1 MSIKSQ
7 VELVRKSLENYPNV
21 RVIAAVKYFDI
32 DKTKEIV
39 EAGITDIGET
49 RKDSFIMKYEALKD
63 MDITW
68 HYFGAI
74 KIPPKLNSSF
84 IDAIDY
90 LHSLDSIDLANAI
103 NKVRKKKEPLKCF
116 IQVNVSDNNNKSGLN
131 ETKVIPFVKSLEK
144 YKKIEVVGL
153 MTVAKYTYDDDLLIN
168 YYEIMQELQKEIQSL
183 NLSYAPC
190 TELSMGM
197 TADYELA
204 VKHGATMVRL
214 GTIFSK

>member
-1 MSIKSQ
+1 MSVKSQ
-7 VELVRKSLENYPNV
+7 VELVKNSLKDHPEV
-21 RVIAAVKYFDI
+21 RVVAAVKYFDI

-39 EAGITDIGET
+39 ECGIKDIGET
-49 RKDSFIMKYEALKD
+49 RKDSFIAKYEALKD

-68 HYFGAI
+68 HYFGVI

-103 NKVRKKKEPLKCF
+103 NKTRKRKDPLKCF
-116 IQVNVSDNNNKSGLN
+116 IQVNVSDNNNKSGLD
-131 ETKVIPFVKSLEK
+131 ESKVIPFVKSLEK

-153 MTVAKYTYDDDLLIN
+153 MTVAKYTYDDDLLIS
-168 YYEIMQELQKEIQSL
+168 YYETMQDLQEEIQSL
-183 NLSYAPC
+183 KLSYAPC

-197 TADYELA
+197 TSDYKLA
-204 VKHGATMVRL
+204 VEHGATMVRL
-214 GTIFSK
+214 GTIFNK

>member
-1 MSIKSQ
+1 MSVKAQ
-7 VELVRKSLENYPNV
+7 VELVKESLKKHPEV
-21 RVIAAVKYFDI
+21 RVVAAVKYFDI

-39 EAGITDIGET
+39 EAGIKDIGET
-49 RKDSFIMKYEALKD
+49 RKDSFIAKYEALKD
-63 MDITW
+63 MDIIW
-68 HYFGAI
+68 HYFGVI

-103 NKVRKKKEPLKCF
+103 NKTRKRKDPLKCF
-116 IQVNVSDNNNKSGLN
+116 IQVNVSDNNNKSGLD
-131 ETKVIPFVKSLEK
+131 ESKVIPFVKSLEK

-153 MTVAKYTYDDDLLIN
+153 MTVAKYTYDDDLLIS
-168 YYEIMQELQKEIQSL
+168 YYETMQDLQEEIQSL

-197 TADYELA
+197 TSDYKLA
-204 VKHGATMVRL
+204 VEHGATMVRL
-214 GTIFSK
+214 GTIFNK

>member
-7 VELVRKSLENYPNV
+7 VEVVKNSLKETPNV
-21 RVIAAVKYFDI
+21 RVIAAVKYFDV
-32 DKTKEIV
+32 DTTREIV
-39 EAGITDIGET
+39 EAGINEIGEN
-49 RKDSFIMKYEALKD
+49 RKDSFIAKYEALKD
-63 MDITW
+63 MNIIW
-68 HYFGAI
+68 HYFGVI

-103 NKVRKKKEPLKCF
+103 NKTRKRKEPLKCF
-116 IQVNVSDNNNKSGLN
+116 VQVNVSDNNNKSGLD
-131 ETKVIPFVKSLEK
+131 ETKVIPFIKSLEK

-153 MTVAKYTYDDDLLIN
+153 MTVAKYTYDDDLLIS
-168 YYEIMQELQKEIQSL
+168 YYETMKELQEEIQSL

-197 TADYELA
+197 SSDYLLA

-214 GTIFSK
+214 GSIFNK

>member
-1 MSIKSQ
+1 MSIKQQ
-7 VELVRKSLENYPNV
+7 VEIVRESLKEYPNV
-21 RVIAAVKYFDI
+21 KVVAAVKYFDI
-32 DKTKEIV
+32 DKTREIV
-39 EAGITDIGET
+39 EAGITDIGEN
-49 RKDSFIMKYEALKD
+49 RKDSFLAKYEALKD
-63 MDITW
+63 YNITW
-68 HYFGAI
+68 HYFGVI

-103 NKVRKKKEPLKCF
+103 NKTRKRKEPLKCF
-116 IQVNVSDNNNKSGLN
+116 VQVNVSDNSNKSGLD
-131 ETKVIPFVKSLEK
+131 ESKVIPFIKSLEK

-153 MTVAKYTYDDDLLIN
+153 MTVAKYTYDDDLLIS

-197 TADYELA
+197 SSDYKLA
-204 VKHGATMVRL
+204 VQHGATIVRL
-214 GTIFSK
+214 GTIFTK

>member
-1 MSIKSQ
+1 MSIKQQ
-7 VELVRKSLENYPNV
+7 VDLVRKSLENYPNV
-21 RVIAAVKYFDI
+21 RVIAAVKYFDV
-32 DKTKEIV
+32 DKTREIF

-49 RKDSFIMKYEALKD
+49 RKDSFILKYEALKD
-63 MDITW
+63 LNITW

-103 NKVRKKKEPLKCF
+103 NKTRKRKEPLKCF

-131 ETKVIPFVKSLEK
+131 EAKVIPFVKSLEK

-153 MTVAKYTYDDDLLIN
+153 MTVAKYTYDDELLIS
-168 YYEIMQELQKEIQSL
+168 YYETMKELQQEIQSL

>member
-1 MSIKSQ
+1 MSVKTQ
-7 VELVRKSLENYPNV
+7 VELVRESLKQHPEV
-21 RVIAAVKYFDI
+21 RVVAAVKYFDI
-32 DKTKEIV
+32 DKTREIV
-39 EAGITDIGET
+39 EAGIKDIGET
-49 RKDSFIMKYEALKD
+49 RKDSFIAKYEALSD

-68 HYFGAI
+68 HYFGVI

-103 NKVRKKKEPLKCF
+103 NKTRKRKDPLKCF
-116 IQVNVSDNNNKSGLN
+116 IQVNVSDNNNKSGLD
-131 ETKVIPFVKSLEK
+131 ESKVIPFVKSLEK

-153 MTVAKYTYDDDLLIN
+153 MTVAKYTYDDDLLIS
-168 YYEIMQELQKEIQSL
+168 YYETMQDLQEEIQSL

-197 TADYELA
+197 TSDYKLA
-204 VKHGATMVRL
+204 VEHGATMVRL
-214 GTIFSK
+214 GTIFNK

>member
-1 MSIKSQ
+1 MSIKQQ
-7 VELVRKSLENYPNV
+7 VDLVRKSLENYPNV
-21 RVIAAVKYFDI
+21 RVVAAVKYFDV
-32 DKTKEIV
+32 DKTREIV

-49 RKDSFIMKYEALKD
+49 RKDSFILKYEALKD
-63 MDITW
+63 LNITW

-74 KIPPKLNSSF
+74 KIPPKLNSAF

-103 NKVRKKKEPLKCF
+103 NKTRKRKEPLKCF

-131 ETKVIPFVKSLEK
+131 EAKVIPFVKSLEK

-153 MTVAKYTYDDDLLIN
+153 MTVAKYTYDDELLIS
-168 YYEIMQELQKEIQSL
+168 YYETMKELQQEIQSL

>member
-1 MSIKSQ
+1 MSVKTQ
-7 VELVRKSLENYPNV
+7 VELVKENLKKHPEV
-21 RVIAAVKYFDI
+21 RVVAAVKYFDI

-39 EAGITDIGET
+39 EAGIKDIGET
-49 RKDSFIMKYEALKD
+49 RKDSFIAKYEALKD
-63 MDITW
+63 MDIIW
-68 HYFGAI
+68 HYFGVI

-103 NKVRKKKEPLKCF
+103 NKTRKRKDPLKCF
-116 IQVNVSDNNNKSGLN
+116 IQVNVSDNNNKSGLD
-131 ETKVIPFVKSLEK
+131 ESKVIPFVKSLEK

-153 MTVAKYTYDDDLLIN
+153 MTVAKYTYDDDLLIS
-168 YYEIMQELQKEIQSL
+168 YYETMQDLQEEIQSL

-197 TADYELA
+197 TSDYKLA
-204 VKHGATMVRL
+204 VEHGATMVRL
-214 GTIFSK
+214 GTIFNK

>member
-1 MSIKSQ
+1 MSIKQQ
-7 VELVRKSLENYPNV
+7 VDLVRKSLENYPNV
-21 RVIAAVKYFDI
+21 RVVAAVKYFDV
-32 DKTKEIV
+32 DKTREIV

-49 RKDSFIMKYEALKD
+49 RKDSFILKYEALKD
-63 MDITW
+63 LNITW

-103 NKVRKKKEPLKCF
+103 NKTRKRKEPLKCF

-131 ETKVIPFVKSLEK
+131 EAKVIPFVKSLEK

-153 MTVAKYTYDDDLLIN
+153 MTVAKYTYDDELLIS
-168 YYEIMQELQKEIQSL
+168 YYETMKELQQEIQSL

>member
-1 MSIKSQ
+1 MSIKTQ
-7 VELVRKSLENYPNV
+7 VEVVKDSLKEYPNV
-21 RVIAAVKYFDI
+21 RVVAAVKYFDL

-39 EAGITDIGET
+39 EAGIKEIGET
-49 RKDSFIMKYEALKD
+49 RKDSFVTKYEALKD
-63 MDITW
+63 MNIIW
-68 HYFGAI
+68 HYFGVI

-103 NKVRKKKEPLKCF
+103 NKTRKRKDPLKCF
-116 IQVNVSDNNNKSGLN
+116 VQVNVSDINNKSGLD
-131 ETKVIPFVKSLEK
+131 ESKVIPFIKSLEK

-153 MTVAKYTYDDDLLIN
+153 MTVAKYTYDDELLIS
-168 YYEIMQELQKEIQSL
+168 YYETMRDLQKEIQSL

-197 TADYELA
+197 SSDYLLA

-214 GTIFSK
+214 GTIFNK

>member
-1 MSIKSQ
+1 MSIKGQ
-7 VELVRKSLENYPNV
+7 VELVKKSLEDYPKV
-21 RVIAAVKYFDI
+21 KVIAAVKYFDVE
-32 DKTKEIV
+32 KTKEIV
-39 EAGITDIGET
+39 EAGIKDIGET
-49 RKDSFIMKYEALKD
+49 RKDSFITKYETLKD

-74 KIPPKLNSSF
+74 KVPPKLNSSF

-103 NKVRKKKEPLKCF
+103 NKARKRKEPLKCF

-131 ETKVIPFVKSLEK
+131 ETKVISFVKSLEK

-153 MTVAKYTYDDDLLIN
+153 MTVAKYTYDDDLLIS
-168 YYEIMQELQKEIQSL
+168 YYETMQELQKEIQSL

-197 TADYELA
+197 TADYKLA
-204 VKHGATMVRL
+204 VEHGATMVRL
-214 GTIFSK
+214 GTIFNK

>member
-1 MSIKSQ
+1 MSIQEQ
-7 VELVRKSLENYPNV
+7 VMKVKTYLKDYPNV
-21 RVIAAVKYFDI
+21 RVIAAVKYFDVA
-32 DKTKEIV
+32 KTKEIV
-39 EAGITDIGET
+39 EAGIHEIGEN
-49 RKDSFIMKYEALKD
+49 RKDTFLEKYEELKD
-63 MDITW
+63 LDITW
-68 HYFGAI
+68 HYFGVI
-74 KIPPKLNSSF
+74 KIPPKLNANF

-103 NKVRKKKEPLKCF
+103 NKTRRVKEPLKCF
-116 IQVNVSDNNNKSGLN
+116 VQVNVSDNNNKSGLD
-131 ETKVIPFVKSLEK
+131 ESKVIPFIKSLEK

-153 MTVAKYTYDDDLLIN
+153 MTVAKYTYDDELLIS
-168 YYEIMQELQKEIQSL
+168 YYETMVELQKEIQAL

-197 TADYELA
+197 TSDYQLA

>member
-1 MSIKSQ
+1 MSIKQQ
-7 VELVRKSLENYPNV
+7 VEIVKESLKEYPNV
-21 RVIAAVKYFDI
+21 KVVAAVKYFDI

-39 EAGITDIGET
+39 EAGITDIGEN
-49 RKDSFIMKYEALKD
+49 RKDSFLAKYEALKD
-63 MDITW
+63 YNITL
-68 HYFGAI
+68 HYFGVI

-103 NKVRKKKEPLKCF
+103 NKTRKRKEPLKCF
-116 IQVNVSDNNNKSGLN
+116 VQVNVSDNSNKSGLD
-131 ETKVIPFVKSLEK
+131 ESKVIPFIKSLEK

-153 MTVAKYTYDDDLLIN
+153 MTVAKYTYDDDLLIS

-197 TADYELA
+197 SSDYKLA
-204 VKHGATMVRL
+204 VQHGATIVRL
-214 GTIFSK
+214 GTIFTK

>member
-1 MSIKSQ
+1 MSINGQ
-7 VELVRKSLENYPNV
+7 VAFVKDSLKDYPNV
-21 RVIAAVKYFDI
+21 KVIAAVKYFDI
-32 DKTKEIV
+32 EKTKEIV

-49 RKDSFIMKYEALKD
+49 RKESFIAKYEALKD
-63 MDITW
+63 MNIIW

-103 NKVRKKKEPLKCF
+103 NRARKRKEPLKCF

-144 YKKIEVVGL
+144 YKKIEIIGL

-168 YYEIMQELQKEIQSL
+168 YYETMRELQKEIQSL

-197 TADYELA
+197 TSDYQLA

>member
-7 VELVRKSLENYPNV
+7 VEVVKNSLKETPNV
-21 RVIAAVKYFDI
+21 RVIAAVKYFDV
-32 DKTKEIV
+32 DKTREIV
-39 EAGITDIGET
+39 EAGINEIGEN
-49 RKDSFIMKYEALKD
+49 RKDSFIAKYEALKD
-63 MDITW
+63 MNIIW
-68 HYFGAI
+68 HYFGVI

-103 NKVRKKKEPLKCF
+103 NKTRKRKEPLKCF
-116 IQVNVSDNNNKSGLN
+116 VQVNVSDNNNKSGLD
-131 ETKVIPFVKSLEK
+131 ETKVIPFIKSLEK

-153 MTVAKYTYDDDLLIN
+153 MTVAKYTYDDDLLIS
-168 YYEIMQELQKEIQSL
+168 YYETMKELQEEIQSL

-197 TADYELA
+197 SSDYLLA

-214 GTIFSK
+214 GSIFNK

>member
-1 MSIKSQ
+1 MSIKTQ
-7 VELVRKSLENYPNV
+7 VEVVKDSLKEYPNV
-21 RVIAAVKYFDI
+21 RVIAAVKYFDL

-39 EAGITDIGET
+39 EAGIKEIGET
-49 RKDSFIMKYEALKD
+49 RKDSFIAKYEALKD
-63 MDITW
+63 MDIIW
-68 HYFGAI
+68 HYFGVI

-103 NKVRKKKEPLKCF
+103 NKTRKRKDPLKCF
-116 IQVNVSDNNNKSGLN
+116 VQVNVSDNNNKSGLD
-131 ETKVIPFVKSLEK
+131 ESKVIPFIKSLEK

-153 MTVAKYTYDDDLLIN
+153 MTVAKYTYDDELLIS
-168 YYEIMQELQKEIQSL
+168 YYETMRDLQKEIQSL

-190 TELSMGM
+190 MELSMGM
-197 TADYELA
+197 SSDYLLA

-214 GTIFSK
+214 GTIFNK

>member
-7 VELVRKSLENYPNV
+7 VEVVKNSLNETPNV
-21 RVIAAVKYFDI
+21 RVIAAVKYFDV
-32 DKTKEIV
+32 DKTREIV
-39 EAGITDIGET
+39 EAGINEIGEN
-49 RKDSFIMKYEALKD
+49 RKDSFIAKYEALKD
-63 MDITW
+63 MNIIW
-68 HYFGAI
+68 HYFGVI

-103 NKVRKKKEPLKCF
+103 NKTRKRKEPLKCF
-116 IQVNVSDNNNKSGLN
+116 VQVNVSDNNNKSGLD
-131 ETKVIPFVKSLEK
+131 ETKVIPFIKSLEK

-153 MTVAKYTYDDDLLIN
+153 MTVAKYTYDDDLLIS
-168 YYEIMQELQKEIQSL
+168 YYETMKELQEEIQSL

-197 TADYELA
+197 SSDYLLA
-204 VKHGATMVRL
+204 AKHGATMVRL
-214 GTIFSK
+214 GSIFNK

>member
-1 MSIKSQ
+1 MSVKTQ
-7 VELVRKSLENYPNV
+7 VELVKESLKKHPEV
-21 RVIAAVKYFDI
+21 RVVAAVKYFDI

-39 EAGITDIGET
+39 EAGIKDIGET
-49 RKDSFIMKYEALKD
+49 RKDSFIAKYEALKD
-63 MDITW
+63 MDIIW
-68 HYFGAI
+68 HYFGVI

-103 NKVRKKKEPLKCF
+103 NKTRKRKEPLKCF
-116 IQVNVSDNNNKSGLN
+116 IQVNVSDNNNKSGLD
-131 ETKVIPFVKSLEK
+131 ESKVIPFVKSLEK

-153 MTVAKYTYDDDLLIN
+153 MTVAKYTYDDDLLIS
-168 YYEIMQELQKEIQSL
+168 YYETMQDLQEEIQSL

-197 TADYELA
+197 TSDYKLA
-204 VKHGATMVRL
+204 VEHGATMVRL
-214 GTIFSK
+214 GTIFNK

>member
-1 MSIKSQ
+1 MSIKTQ
-7 VELVRKSLENYPNV
+7 VEVVKDSLKEYPNV
-21 RVIAAVKYFDI
+21 RVIAAVKYFDL

-39 EAGITDIGET
+39 EAGIKEIGET
-49 RKDSFIMKYEALKD
+49 RKDSFIAKYEALKD
-63 MDITW
+63 MDIIW
-68 HYFGAI
+68 HYFGVI

-103 NKVRKKKEPLKCF
+103 NKTRKRKDPLKCF
-116 IQVNVSDNNNKSGLN
+116 VQVNVSDNNNKSGLD
-131 ETKVIPFVKSLEK
+131 ESKVIPFIKSLEK

-153 MTVAKYTYDDDLLIN
+153 MTVAKYTYDDELLIS
-168 YYEIMQELQKEIQSL
+168 YYETMRDLQKEIQSL

-197 TADYELA
+197 SSDYLLA

-214 GTIFSK
+214 GTIFNK

>member
-1 MSIKSQ
+1 MSIKTQ
-7 VELVRKSLENYPNV
+7 VEVVKDSLKEYPNV
-21 RVIAAVKYFDI
+21 RVIAAVKYFDL

-39 EAGITDIGET
+39 EAGIKEIGET
-49 RKDSFIMKYEALKD
+49 RKDSFIAKYEALKD
-63 MDITW
+63 MDIIW
-68 HYFGAI
+68 HYFGVI

-103 NKVRKKKEPLKCF
+103 NKTRKRKDPLKCF
-116 IQVNVSDNNNKSGLN
+116 VQVNVSDNNNKSGLD
-131 ETKVIPFVKSLEK
+131 ESKVIPFIKSLEK

-153 MTVAKYTYDDDLLIN
+153 MTVAKYTYDDELLIS
-168 YYEIMQELQKEIQSL
+168 YYETMRDLQKEIQSL

-190 TELSMGM
+190 TELSVGM
-197 TADYELA
+197 SSDYLLA

-214 GTIFSK
+214 GTIFNK

>member
-1 MSIKSQ
+1 MSIKQQ
-7 VELVRKSLENYPNV
+7 VNLVRKSLENYPNV
-21 RVIAAVKYFDI
+21 RVVAAVKYFDI
-32 DKTKEIV
+32 EKTKEIV

-63 MDITW
+63 LNITW

-103 NKVRKKKEPLKCF
+103 NKTRKRKEPLKCF

-131 ETKVIPFVKSLEK
+131 EAKVIPFVKSLEK

-153 MTVAKYTYDDDLLIN
+153 MTVAKYTYDDELLIS
-168 YYEIMQELQKEIQSL
+168 YYETMKELQQEIQSL